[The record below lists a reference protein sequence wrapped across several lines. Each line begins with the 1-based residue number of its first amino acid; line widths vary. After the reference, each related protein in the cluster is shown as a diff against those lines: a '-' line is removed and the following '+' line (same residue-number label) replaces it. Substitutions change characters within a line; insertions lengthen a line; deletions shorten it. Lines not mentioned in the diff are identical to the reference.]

1 MKVLAPRCGITI
13 LIIQLFESTN
23 SFFFRSP
30 VFCCAFNWRRIL
42 PPCGNWFGRSTARLF
57 ACNPRLFGFWWQLII
72 RQGKKWSASVDSHT
86 HSVESNLGFSL
97 IKKGVEKIG
106 LLFSQEPTAGW
117 LAATHVVMMRCAN
130 YPPANDYQFCISRTF
145 SQRLRLS
152 GCVTRA
158 NRRRFLSFSAHW
170 LTDACG

>member
-1 MKVLAPRCGITI
+1 LEEHGTIICMQPEAFWVLMAINYTP
-13 LIIQLFESTN
+13 
-23 SFFFRSP
+23 
-30 VFCCAFNWRRIL
+30 
-42 PPCGNWFGRSTARLF
+42 
-57 ACNPRLFGFWWQLII
+57 
-72 RQGKKWSASVDSHT
+72 GKKMECICRLT

-145 SQRLRLS
+145 SQRLRLF
-152 GCVTRA
+152 GCVIRA
-158 NRRRFLSFSAHW
+158 NRRRAVRFLSFSAH
-170 LTDACG
+170 